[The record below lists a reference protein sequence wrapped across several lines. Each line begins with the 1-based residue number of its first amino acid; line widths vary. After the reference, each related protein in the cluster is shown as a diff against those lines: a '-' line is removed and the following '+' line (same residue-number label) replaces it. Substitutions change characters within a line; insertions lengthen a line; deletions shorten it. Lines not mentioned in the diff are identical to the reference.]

1 MQCVKNLP
9 KHPSIIKCP
18 SCEKNGRLVVHYL
31 AKVARGKNESP
42 VNMRFF
48 GGIQLVYD
56 HISHDQS
63 PDDESGIQQGQGID
77 QTSGQRGEEGA
88 PRGVK
93 M

>member
-1 MQCVKNLP
+1 M
-9 KHPSIIKCP
+9 
-18 SCEKNGRLVVHYL
+18 E
-31 AKVARGKNESP
+31 
-42 VNMRFF
+42 
-48 GGIQLVYD
+48 QLDHD